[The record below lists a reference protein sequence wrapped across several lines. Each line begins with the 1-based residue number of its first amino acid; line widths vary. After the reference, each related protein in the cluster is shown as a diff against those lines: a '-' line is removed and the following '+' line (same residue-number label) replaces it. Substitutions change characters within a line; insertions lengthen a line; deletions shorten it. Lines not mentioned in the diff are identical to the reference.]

1 MNQLF
6 ASSVTIGV
14 MLNVFIY
21 MATDKIHKKFNNPLC
36 NPIILTTAIIILIL
50 VVFDV
55 EFENYQSS
63 AKYLDYLLTPT
74 TVCLAIPLYQ
84 KLEILKENYKAIFL
98 GVISGTFAGLFTIL
112 GLSVLYGLSHQEY
125 VTLLPKSVTTA
136 IAIGITNELDGILP
150 ITIAAITI
158 TGILGNVTAEKICKL
173 CKIEEPVAVGVAIGT
188 CSHALGT
195 AKAMELGKVQGA
207 MSSLAIVIAGIITT
221 VGTSILALVY

>member
-14 MLNVFIY
+14 IMNVFIY
-21 MATDKIHKKFNNPLC
+21 MAIDKIHKKINNPLC
-36 NPIILTTAIIILIL
+36 NPLILTAAIIIVFL

-55 EFENYQSS
+55 EYESYQSS

-84 KLEILKENYKAIFL
+84 KLHVLKANYKAIL
-98 GVISGTFAGLFTIL
+98 VGVFTGILVGLFTIL
-112 GLSVLYGLSHQEY
+112 GLAILFGLSHQDY
-125 VTLLPKSVTTA
+125 ITLLPKSVTTA
-136 IAIGITNELDGILP
+136 IAIGIIDELGGGVS

-158 TGILGNVTAEKICKL
+158 TGMLGNVASEKMCKIF
-173 CKIEEPVAVGVAIGT
+173 KIEEPVAVGVAIGT

-207 MSSLAIVIAGIITT
+207 MSSLALVIAGIITT
-221 VGTSILALVY
+221 VGASIFALIY